1 MIGAGPRG
9 TSVLER
15 LLANWVPEGPDASLH
30 IDVIDPY
37 PAGPGHV
44 WQPGQ
49 SRLFLMNTQSFYPTV
64 IPEDPD
70 LAPPLAGHTF
80 DRWRELQRE
89 QPHPSLTAEERAELA
104 GLDTADFPSR
114 ALYGRYLRATLEE
127 LLARLPAGVTVDFHS
142 TTATSVR
149 HAAGLGDA
157 AGAAA
162 GDGSAGRGRFD
173 VELADGAV
181 LTVDS
186 VVLALGHLESRLNP
200 EQRELQAAAEEFG
213 LLYLPP
219 AAPADVDWSLVPA
232 VKPVLVRGMGLNF
245 FDAMGQLTEGRGGR
259 FLPGAD
265 GGLSY
270 LPSGREPLIIAASR
284 RGTPYRAKATLA
296 GYYPDAVTL
305 RYCTENALAKFAEAG
320 IRPAFD
326 HDLWPLLHRD
336 ALWAYYSTL
345 ARSQPG
351 AILTAPKEFLTAL
364 EEALRPHAHSAAKW
378 EDLVDSVLEI
388 HLRPAHR
395 LNLLGLAAPL
405 AGRSFASRAE
415 LDDAVVDYLLDDA
428 RRSAL
433 GEDDPVKMTI
443 GALHHGR
450 AVLKTAVADGGIT
463 DESWVAGLRG
473 WFEAFV
479 EGLASGPPAL
489 RAEQLAALVRA
500 GVVRFVGPDPQVRR
514 GPQGEGLHGG
524 VALGGEQYGQRRRR
538 GRQRR
543 RHGRGAGASQQGR
556 CQRVTAAGAVA
567 RRRPGPAP
575 AHDDGGGISGADVRA
590 GRRPASLPAARRKRL
605 GDRRP
610 LRPRAAAVRR
620 AVGNG
625 HCGRGPAEER
635 TRVPQR
641 PAHAAGRRRDCP
653 GYSRALVE
661 RCPRLT
667 RTEHAPRPG
676 WAVDIFAVCPSLRPG
691 GGHAQRVE
699 PGSILRVSERS
710 LRLRIQS
717 EGLTLGRILA
727 NASAAYMTVFIA
739 TKVARTANQW
749 VCNSASGNS
758 SPAGTAMAILLMIV
772 PLPWF
777 RADGH
782 G

>member
-15 LLANWVPEGPDASLH
+15 LLANWVPAGPDATLH
-30 IDVIDPY
+30 IDVVDPY

-49 SRLFLMNTQSFYPTV
+49 SRLYLMNTQSFYPTV

-70 LAPPLAGHTF
+70 VAQPLAGHTF

-89 QPHPSLTAEERAELA
+89 QPHPALTAGERAELS
-104 GLDTADFPSR
+104 GLASEDFPSR
-114 ALYGRYLRATLEE
+114 ALYGRYLRSTLEE
-127 LLARLPAGVTVDFHS
+127 LLSRLPAGATVDFHS

-149 HAAGLGDA
+149 HTAALG
-157 AGAAA
+157 A
-162 GDGSAGRGRFD
+162 GDRDSGRVSFD
-173 VELADGAV
+173 VELADGGV

-186 VVLALGHLESRLNP
+186 VVLALGHLESRLSP

-265 GGLSY
+265 GRLGY

-305 RYCTENALAKFAEAG
+305 KYCTEHALAKFAEAG

-345 ARSQPG
+345 AASQPG
-351 AILTAPKEFLTAL
+351 AILTDPKEFLKAL

-378 EDLVDSVLEI
+378 EDLVDSVLDV

-415 LDDAVVDYLLDDA
+415 LDGAVVEYLLDDA

-473 WFEAFV
+473 WFESFV

-489 RAEQLAALVRA
+489 RAEQLAALVSA
-500 GVVRFVGPDPQVRR
+500 GVVRFVGPDPKFGVDRKARTFTAVSPWVGNSADDGAGEVVNAVAMIEALAPANRVAVNESPLLEQLLA
-514 GPQGEGLHGG
+514 EGLARPRLMMTVEGTPVPTSG
-524 VALGGEQYGQRRRR
+524 LDVAPHPYRPLGANGSVTEGLYVLGLQLSAVQWGTAIAAEARQKSGPVYRSGQRTLRD
-538 GRQRR
+538 
-543 RHGRGAGASQQGR
+543 ADEI
-556 CQRVTAAGAVA
+556 A
-567 RRRPGPAP
+567 RA
-575 AHDDGGGISGADVRA
+575 I
-590 GRRPASLPAARRKRL
+590 
-605 GDRRP
+605 
-610 LRPRAAAVRR
+610 
-620 AVGNG
+620 
-625 HCGRGPAEER
+625 
-635 TRVPQR
+635 
-641 PAHAAGRRRDCP
+641 
-653 GYSRALVE
+653 
-661 RCPRLT
+661 
-667 RTEHAPRPG
+667 
-676 WAVDIFAVCPSLRPG
+676 
-691 GGHAQRVE
+691 
-699 PGSILRVSERS
+699 
-710 LRLRIQS
+710 
-717 EGLTLGRILA
+717 LGR
-727 NASAAYMTVFIA
+727 
-739 TKVARTANQW
+739 
-749 VCNSASGNS
+749 
-758 SPAGTAMAILLMIV
+758 
-772 PLPWF
+772 
-777 RADGH
+777 
-782 G
+782 

>member
-1 MIGAGPRG
+1 MPAADTLDAVGISQSIRTAVIGAGPRG

-15 LLANWVPEGPDASLH
+15 LLANWVPAGPDATLH

-49 SRLFLMNTQSFYPTV
+49 SRLYLMNTQSFYPTV

-70 LAPPLAGHTF
+70 LARPLAGHTF
-80 DRWRELQRE
+80 DRWRELQEER
-89 QPHPSLTAEERAELA
+89 PHPALTAEERAEIA
-104 GLDTADFPSR
+104 GLASADFPSR
-114 ALYGRYLRATLEE
+114 ALYGRYLRSTLEE
-127 LLARLPAGVTVDFHS
+127 LLSCLPASATVEFHS

-149 HAAGLGDA
+149 HAAAADGD
-157 AGAAA
+157 
-162 GDGSAGRGRFD
+162 SGRKKFD

-186 VVLALGHLESRLNP
+186 VVLALGHLESRLSP
-200 EQRELQAAAEEFG
+200 EQRELQAAAEELG

-305 RYCTENALAKFAEAG
+305 RYCTESALAKFAEAG

-351 AILTAPKEFLTAL
+351 AILTAPKEFLKAL
-364 EEALRPHAHSAAKW
+364 EDAVRPHAHSAAKW
-378 EDLVDSVLEI
+378 EDLVDSVLDI
-388 HLRPAHR
+388 HVRPAHR

-405 AGRSFASRAE
+405 AGRSFASRAQ

-473 WFEAFV
+473 WFESFV

-500 GVVRFVGPDPQVRR
+500 GVVRFVGPDPKF
-514 GPQGEGLHGG
+514 G
-524 VALGGEQYGQRRRR
+524 VDRKAGTFTAVSPWVGNTTDD
-538 GRQRR
+538 
-543 RHGRGAGASQQGR
+543 GAGE
-556 CQRVTAAGAVA
+556 VVNAVA
-567 RRRPGPAP
+567 MIEALAP
-575 AHDDGGGISGADVRA
+575 A
-590 GRRPASLPAARRKRL
+590 
-605 GDRRP
+605 
-610 LRPRAAAVRR
+610 
-620 AVGNG
+620 N
-625 HCGRGPAEER
+625 
-635 TRVPQR
+635 RV
-641 PAHAAGRRRDCP
+641 A
-653 GYSRALVE
+653 
-661 RCPRLT
+661 
-667 RTEHAPRPG
+667 
-676 WAVDIFAVCPSLRPG
+676 
-691 GGHAQRVE
+691 
-699 PGSILRVSERS
+699 
-710 LRLRIQS
+710 
-717 EGLTLGRILA
+717 A
-727 NASAAYMTVFIA
+727 NASPLLGQLLAEGLVRPRLMMTVEGSPVP
-739 TKVARTANQW
+739 TSGLDVAPHPYRPLGANGSVTEGLFVLGLQLSAVQW
-749 VCNSASGNS
+749 
-758 SPAGTAMAILLMIV
+758 GTAIAAEARQKSGPVYRSGQRTLRDADEIARAIL
-772 PLPWF
+772 
-777 RADGH
+777 GS
-782 G
+782 

>member
-15 LLANWVPEGPDASLH
+15 LLANWAPAGPDATLH
-30 IDVIDPY
+30 IDVVDPY

-64 IPEDPD
+64 VPEDPD
-70 LAPPLAGHTF
+70 LARPLAGHTF

-89 QPHPSLTAEERAELA
+89 HPHPGLTAEECAELSELA
-104 GLDTADFPSR
+104 STDFPSR
-114 ALYGRYLRATLEE
+114 ALYGRYLRSTLED
-127 LLARLPAGVTVDFHS
+127 LLSCLPAGVTVDFHR

-149 HAAGLGDA
+149 HAAGSG
-157 AGAAA
+157 GS
-162 GDGSAGRGRFD
+162 DGPEVFD
-173 VELADGAV
+173 VGLAGGGV

-200 EQRELQAAAEEFG
+200 EQRELQGAAEEFG

-245 FDAMGQLTEGRGGR
+245 FDAMGQLTEGRGGQ
-259 FLPGAD
+259 FLPGD
-265 GGLSY
+265 GGLRY

-284 RGTPYRAKATLA
+284 RGTPYRAKATLS
-296 GYYPDAVTL
+296 GYYPGAVTL
-305 RYCTENALAKFAEAG
+305 RYCTEDALAKFADTG

-351 AILTAPKEFLTAL
+351 AVLSEPKEFLAAL
-364 EEALRPHAHSAAKW
+364 EEALQPHAHSAAKW
-378 EDLVDSVLEI
+378 EDLVDSVLAV
-388 HLRPAHR
+388 HVKADHR

-405 AGRSFASRAE
+405 AGKSFASRAE
-415 LDDAVVDYLLDDA
+415 LDAAVVDYLMDDA

-500 GVVRFVGPDPQVRR
+500 GVVRFVGPDPKFGVDRTARTFTAASPWVGNTEDAVAGEPVHAVAMVEALAPANRVAVNESPLLEQLLA
-514 GPQGEGLHGG
+514 EGLVRPRLMMTVEGTPVPTSG
-524 VALGGEQYGQRRRR
+524 LDVAPHPYRPLGANGSVTEGLFVLGLQLSAVQWGTAIAAEARQKSGPVYRSGQRTLRD
-538 GRQRR
+538 
-543 RHGRGAGASQQGR
+543 ADEI
-556 CQRVTAAGAVA
+556 A
-567 RRRPGPAP
+567 R
-575 AHDDGGGISGADVRA
+575 
-590 GRRPASLPAARRKRL
+590 
-605 GDRRP
+605 
-610 LRPRAAAVRR
+610 
-620 AVGNG
+620 
-625 HCGRGPAEER
+625 
-635 TRVPQR
+635 
-641 PAHAAGRRRDCP
+641 
-653 GYSRALVE
+653 
-661 RCPRLT
+661 
-667 RTEHAPRPG
+667 
-676 WAVDIFAVCPSLRPG
+676 
-691 GGHAQRVE
+691 
-699 PGSILRVSERS
+699 
-710 LRLRIQS
+710 
-717 EGLTLGRILA
+717 
-727 NASAAYMTVFIA
+727 
-739 TKVARTANQW
+739 
-749 VCNSASGNS
+749 
-758 SPAGTAMAILLMIV
+758 AILG
-772 PLPWF
+772 
-777 RADGH
+777 A
-782 G
+782 

>member
-1 MIGAGPRG
+1 MGISQSIRTAVIGAGPRG

-15 LLANWVPEGPDASLH
+15 LLANWAPARPGATLH

-49 SRLFLMNTQSFYPTV
+49 SRLYLMNTQSFYPTV

-70 LAPPLAGHTF
+70 LARPLAGHTF
-80 DRWRELQRE
+80 DRWRELQRG
-89 QPHPSLTAEERAELA
+89 QRHPSLTAEERAELS
-104 GLDTADFPSR
+104 GLGAADFPSR
-114 ALYGRYLRATLEE
+114 ALYGRYLRSTVEE
-127 LLARLPAGVTVDFHS
+127 LLSRLPAGATVDFHS

-149 HAAGLGDA
+149 HAAAPG
-157 AGAAA
+157 AGEED
-162 GDGSAGRGRFD
+162 DGRVWFD
-173 VELADGAV
+173 VGLADGAA

-186 VVLALGHLESRLNP
+186 VVLALGHLDSRLNP
-200 EQRELQAAAEEFG
+200 EQRELRAAAEEFG

-259 FLPGAD
+259 FLPGGD
-265 GGLSY
+265 GGMSY

-296 GYYPDAVTL
+296 GYYSDAVTL
-305 RYCTENALAKFAEAG
+305 RYCTESALAKFAEAG

-351 AILTAPKEFLTAL
+351 AILTDPKEFLKELEQAL
-364 EEALRPHAHSAAKW
+364 HPHAHSAAKW
-378 EDLVDSVLEI
+378 ENQMDSVLEV

-415 LDDAVVDYLLDDA
+415 LDNAVVEYLLDDA

-433 GEDDPVKMTI
+433 GEDDPVKMAI

-489 RAEQLAALVRA
+489 RAQQLAALVSA
-500 GVVRFVGPDPQVRR
+500 GVVRFVGPDPKF
-514 GPQGEGLHGG
+514 G
-524 VALGGEQYGQRRRR
+524 VDRKTGTF
-538 GRQRR
+538 
-543 RHGRGAGASQQGR
+543 
-556 CQRVTAAGAVA
+556 TAVS
-567 RRRPGPAP
+567 PW
-575 AHDDGGGISGADVRA
+575 
-590 GRRPASLPAARRKRL
+590 
-605 GDRRP
+605 
-610 LRPRAAAVRR
+610 
-620 AVGNG
+620 VGNG
-625 HCGRGPAEER
+625 TDDGSGDVVTAGAMVEALAPAN
-635 TRVPQR
+635 RVAVNDSPLLEQLL
-641 PAHAAGRRRDCP
+641 AEG
-653 GYSRALVE
+653 LV
-661 RCPRLT
+661 RPRLMMT
-667 RTEHAPRPG
+667 AEGTPVPTSGLDVAPHPYRPLG
-676 WAVDIFAVCPSLRPG
+676 ANGSVTDGLYVLGLQLSAV
-691 GGHAQRVE
+691 
-699 PGSILRVSERS
+699 
-710 LRLRIQS
+710 
-717 EGLTLGRILA
+717 
-727 NASAAYMTVFIA
+727 
-739 TKVARTANQW
+739 QW
-749 VCNSASGNS
+749 
-758 SPAGTAMAILLMIV
+758 GTAIAAEARQKSGPVYRSGQRTLRDADEIARAILGCSA
-772 PLPWF
+772 
-777 RADGH
+777 RDGS
-782 G
+782 